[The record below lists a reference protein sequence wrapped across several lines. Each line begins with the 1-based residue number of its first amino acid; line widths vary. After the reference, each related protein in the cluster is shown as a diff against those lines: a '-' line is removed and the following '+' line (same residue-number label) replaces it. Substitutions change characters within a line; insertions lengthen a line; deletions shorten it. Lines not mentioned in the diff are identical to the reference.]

1 MGAVKDRLN
10 IDLAEVKAFLHIDG
24 DDEDIVLQ
32 TLIDAAKEAAD
43 GFLNNDFLDAEGNPK
58 PIPAA
63 VKLWVLKRVARS
75 YERRAE
81 GVESQRDEVG
91 AVQWGPEEYAELW
104 PWRRNPGL

>member
-24 DDEDIVLQ
+24 DNEDVVLQ
-32 TLIDAAKEAAD
+32 TLVDAAKEAAD
-43 GFLNNDFLDAEGNPK
+43 QFLNNPFTDKGGNPQ
-58 PIPAA
+58 PIPAP

-81 GVESQRDEVG
+81 GVVSQRDEVG

-104 PWRRNPGL
+104 PYRRNPGL